1 MTATTS
7 KVAVPTEHSLKG
19 AEFEFQCIHTCTL
32 YRIGLK
38 AKLLFISDSMP
49 CKGISPRA
57 SLFLYLGPGP
67 KKANPNQ
74 VVYCIVFGV
83 VTATPKIGA

>member
-1 MTATTS
+1 M
-7 KVAVPTEHSLKG
+7 
-19 AEFEFQCIHTCTL
+19 
-32 YRIGLK
+32 GLK
-38 AKLLFISDSMP
+38 AKGLFISDSMP

-57 SLFLYLGPGP
+57 SLFLYLGPVE
-67 KKANPNQ
+67 KANPNK